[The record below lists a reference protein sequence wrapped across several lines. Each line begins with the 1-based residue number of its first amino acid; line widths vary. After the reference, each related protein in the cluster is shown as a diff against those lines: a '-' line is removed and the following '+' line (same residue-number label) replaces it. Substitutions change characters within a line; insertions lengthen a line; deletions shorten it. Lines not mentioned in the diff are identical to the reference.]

1 MAFKTL
7 EGEELFQQA
16 YSNNLKRWNVSYEIL
31 NIPTTYG
38 STHIIASGETKLP
51 PVIMLHGAGM
61 GSTIWYANIESLS
74 KIRRVY
80 AVDAIGDMNKSEPL
94 RSISDPE
101 DMGKWM
107 AEILD
112 HLGIEKTDFIGH
124 SAGGYI
130 TLNIATSIQI
140 RINKMVLLA
149 PAASFVPFYK
159 QFFLR
164 LAFINAIRRKGFIQ
178 RFFCNWFIAKGNTID
193 NEVFDQFIY
202 GIMHYKW
209 KVKPVIP
216 KVIPKEKLETIQ
228 IPTLLLMGEKEVIY
242 NPRRALT
249 QAKASIPHIKTMMLP
264 NTSHCLFIED
274 AKKVNESIIN
284 FLHKDPSCELDSIVM
299 SANVQEV

>member
-1 MAFKTL
+1 MLKILYCLYPYSTTEIPILYDGEDKMAFKTP

-112 HLGIEKTDFIGH
+112 HLGIEK
-124 SAGGYI
+124 
-130 TLNIATSIQI
+130 QI
-140 RINKMVLLA
+140 LSVILQV
-149 PAASFVPFYK
+149 
-159 QFFLR
+159 
-164 LAFINAIRRKGFIQ
+164 
-178 RFFCNWFIAKGNTID
+178 
-193 NEVFDQFIY
+193 
-202 GIMHYKW
+202 GI
-209 KVKPVIP
+209 
-216 KVIPKEKLETIQ
+216 
-228 IPTLLLMGEKEVIY
+228 
-242 NPRRALT
+242 
-249 QAKASIPHIKTMMLP
+249 
-264 NTSHCLFIED
+264 
-274 AKKVNESIIN
+274 
-284 FLHKDPSCELDSIVM
+284 LH
-299 SANVQEV
+299 

>member
-1 MAFKTL
+1 MAFKTP

-16 YSNNLKRWNVSYEIL
+16 YSNNLQRWNVSYEIL

-38 STHIIASGETKLP
+38 NTHVITTGEKELP

-61 GSTIWYANIESLS
+61 GSTIWYANIDALS

-80 AVDAIGDMNKSEPL
+80 AVDAIGDINKSEPF
-94 RSISDPE
+94 RSISNPE

-112 HLGIEKTDFIGH
+112 HLGIEKTDIIGH

-130 TLNIATSIQI
+130 TLNIVTSIQS
-140 RINKMVLLA
+140 RINKIVLLA
-149 PAASFVPFYK
+149 PAASFVPFHK

-164 LAFINAIRRKGFIQ
+164 LAFINALRRKEFIQ
-178 RFFCNWFIAKGNTID
+178 RFFCDWFIAKGNTID

-202 GIMHYKW
+202 GVLHYKW

-216 KVIPKEKLETIQ
+216 KVIPKEKLKTIQ
-228 IPTLLLMGEKEVIY
+228 VPTLLLMGEKEVIY
-242 NPRRALT
+242 NPRRALMH
-249 QAKASIPHIKTMMLP
+249 AKASISHIETIMLP

-274 AKKVNESIIN
+274 AKKVNDSIIN
-284 FLHKDPSCELDSIVM
+284 FLHKNPPSELDFLVSG
-299 SANVQEV
+299 ANVQEV

>member
-1 MAFKTL
+1 M
-7 EGEELFQQA
+7 
-16 YSNNLKRWNVSYEIL
+16 

-38 STHIIASGETKLP
+38 NTHVIATGETELP
-51 PVIMLHGAGM
+51 PVILLHGAGM
-61 GSTIWYANIESLS
+61 GSTIWYANIGELS

-80 AVDAIGDMNKSEPL
+80 AVDAIGDINKSEPL
-94 RSISDPE
+94 RSISNPE

-112 HLGIEKTDFIGH
+112 HFGIKKTDIIGH

-130 TLNIATSIQI
+130 TLNIATSIQS
-140 RINKMVLLA
+140 RISKVVLLA
-149 PAASFVPFYK
+149 PAASFVPFHK

-178 RFFCNWFIAKGNTID
+178 RFFCDWFIAKGNTID

-202 GIMHYKW
+202 GVLHYKW
-209 KVKPVIP
+209 QVKPVIP
-216 KVIPKEKLETIQ
+216 KVIPKEKLQTIQ

-242 NPRRALT
+242 NPRRALM
-249 QAKASIPHIKTMMLP
+249 QAKASIPHIETMMLP

-274 AKKVNESIIN
+274 AKKVNESIVN
-284 FLHKDPSCELDSIVM
+284 FLHKDPPCELDSLVT
-299 SANVQEV
+299 SANVEGE